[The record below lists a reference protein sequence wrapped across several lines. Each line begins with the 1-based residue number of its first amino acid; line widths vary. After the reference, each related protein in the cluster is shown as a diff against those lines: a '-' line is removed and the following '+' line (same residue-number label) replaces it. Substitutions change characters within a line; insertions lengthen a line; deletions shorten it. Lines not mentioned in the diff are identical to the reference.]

1 MQIHNISPK
10 TKFKKKR
17 YIGHGGKK
25 GTYSGKGIKGQ
36 RSRTGARIRPQIRDV
51 IKRVPKFRGYDQL
64 SMRRKKEVALITLAQ
79 LEKHFQS
86 GDTVDK
92 KALKQKGIIK
102 LLGAP
107 VKILNNGKLT
117 KVLKIEKIPASKS
130 AIEAILKA
138 GGQYV

>member
-36 RSRTGARIRPQIRDV
+36 RSRTGARIRPQTRDL

-64 SMRRKKEVALITLAQ
+64 SMRRKKEVTLITLAQ

>member
-25 GTYSGKGIKGQ
+25 GTYSGRGIKGQ
-36 RSRTGARIRPQIRDV
+36 RSRTGARIRPQIRDL

-64 SMRRKKEVALITLAQ
+64 SMRRKKEVTLITLAQ